1 MNIISH
7 LFYRIALLEMRNAEE
22 AKKVIDGLNNTP
34 MDRSHTFHVY
44 RYADVANLL
53 ENAEEMSLPE
63 KESYAPL
70 KKAQTTLYILIFK
83 YEF

>member
-7 LFYRIALLEMRNAEE
+7 PSCRIALLEMRNAEE

-44 RYADVANLL
+44 RYADVVNLL
-53 ENAEEMSLPE
+53 ENAEELNLPE
-63 KESYAPL
+63 KDSFAPL
-70 KKAQTTLYILIFK
+70 KKAQTT
-83 YEF
+83 